1 MDLGRDVEAG
11 TSTEEE
17 TVVEI
22 ENSPSCLKRA
32 FYCLLP
38 ACLKNKKTAA
48 EQVIIRVPSQKS
60 LSIMMMCPG
69 NLQHVLL
76 PLLLEEKKAS
86 SRTGQYLGLSQL

>member
-1 MDLGRDVEAG
+1 MDLGRDVEA
-11 TSTEEE
+11 EEE

-48 EQVIIRVPSQKS
+48 EQVIIRVPSQKK
-60 LSIMMMCPG
+60 LINNDDVPRKPPTC
-69 NLQHVLL
+69 LAAFV
-76 PLLLEEKKAS
+76 A
-86 SRTGQYLGLSQL
+86 